1 MFIAFRPQPNNEKA
15 LYRKSKVLQEKLR
28 SDEAAGVLRR
38 LTRLYPNNKGAAADL
53 ARLEA
58 KQKKHKENESRFHY
72 VRIIN
77 LFFFGIWG
85 LG

>member
-1 MFIAFRPQPNNEKA
+1 MKHTCNLNLNSQPSISPCLSLSPQPNNEKA

-58 KQKKHKENESRFHY
+58 KQKKHKENESRYH
-72 VRIIN
+72 
-77 LFFFGIWG
+77 
-85 LG
+85 